1 MHAATVGGGFVVG
14 DAGTARHLEAA
25 VFANTHAAAV
35 GGGVGIIRIR
45 AADGAAGHLEGAAA
59 ADYIHAAAVFG
70 GIIAGDGGD
79 VLAVGGRGHGEFAA
93 VHTHAAASVGGVGII
108 LIRAADAA
116 AGHLEG
122 AAAADYIH
130 AAAVFGGIIA
140 GDGGDVLAVGGRGH
154 GEATFAGHIHA
165 AASVG
170 FVAGDAAAGHLE
182 VGLRIYAAAAIGG
195 RVGLTRF
202 RAADGAAGH
211 GESAAVHIHAAASAL
226 GVLGFVAGNRAAV
239 HIEGAGTHIHA
250 SAGLA
255 ACMGDRADA
264 LAVGEGDAA
273 AGHID
278 GIHSVCGRDFVPVE
292 TEGDIVLNLNGILQ
306 ANVTAEVVSASRK
319 YVECIVTAFCRC
331 PGFVAY
337 FQRVALLLNL
347 LFKCGLVGFVF
358 VTAAVTGA
366 APAKVV
372 GVPVCCF
379 RPHRGRN

>member
-1 MHAATVGGGFVVG
+1 MHAATVGVGFVVG

-25 VFANTHAAAV
+25 VFANTHAAAI
-35 GGGVGIIRIR
+35 GGIVAGD
-45 AADGAAGHLEGAAA
+45 AAAGHLEVAAA
-59 ADYIHAAAVFG
+59 ANYIHAAAVFG

-79 VLAVGGRGHGEFAA
+79 VLAVGGRGHGEFSA

-211 GESAAVHIHAAASAL
+211 GESAAVHIHA
-226 GVLGFVAGNRAAV
+226 
-239 HIEGAGTHIHA
+239 

-264 LAVGEGDAA
+264 LAVGEGEAA

-331 PGFVAY
+331 PGFTAY

>member
-1 MHAATVGGGFVVG
+1 M
-14 DAGTARHLEAA
+14 
-25 VFANTHAAAV
+25 
-35 GGGVGIIRIR
+35 
-45 AADGAAGHLEGAAA
+45 
-59 ADYIHAAAVFG
+59 
-70 GIIAGDGGD
+70 
-79 VLAVGGRGHGEFAA
+79 
-93 VHTHAAASVGGVGII
+93 
-108 LIRAADAA
+108 
-116 AGHLEG
+116 
-122 AAAADYIH
+122 
-130 AAAVFGGIIA
+130 
-140 GDGGDVLAVGGRGH
+140 
-154 GEATFAGHIHA
+154 
-165 AASVG
+165 
-170 FVAGDAAAGHLE
+170 
-182 VGLRIYAAAAIGG
+182 
-195 RVGLTRF
+195 
-202 RAADGAAGH
+202 
-211 GESAAVHIHAAASAL
+211 

-264 LAVGEGDAA
+264 LAVGEGEAA

-292 TEGDIVLNLNGILQ
+292 TEGDIVLNLNGILR

-331 PGFVAY
+331 PGFTAY
-337 FQRVALLLNL
+337 FQRVAFLLNL

-372 GVPVCCF
+372 GVPGCCF

>member
-1 MHAATVGGGFVVG
+1 M
-14 DAGTARHLEAA
+14 
-25 VFANTHAAAV
+25 
-35 GGGVGIIRIR
+35 
-45 AADGAAGHLEGAAA
+45 
-59 ADYIHAAAVFG
+59 
-70 GIIAGDGGD
+70 
-79 VLAVGGRGHGEFAA
+79 
-93 VHTHAAASVGGVGII
+93 
-108 LIRAADAA
+108 
-116 AGHLEG
+116 
-122 AAAADYIH
+122 
-130 AAAVFGGIIA
+130 
-140 GDGGDVLAVGGRGH
+140 AVGGRGH

-170 FVAGDAAAGHLE
+170 FVAGDAAA
-182 VGLRIYAAAAIGG
+182 
-195 RVGLTRF
+195 
-202 RAADGAAGH
+202 DGAAGH
-211 GESAAVHIHAAASAL
+211 GEFAAVHIHAAAIAV
-226 GVLGFVAGNRAAV
+226 GGVAGDAAAV

-264 LAVGEGDAA
+264 LAVGEGEAA

-331 PGFVAY
+331 PGFTAY

>member
-1 MHAATVGGGFVVG
+1 M
-14 DAGTARHLEAA
+14 
-25 VFANTHAAAV
+25 
-35 GGGVGIIRIR
+35 
-45 AADGAAGHLEGAAA
+45 
-59 ADYIHAAAVFG
+59 
-70 GIIAGDGGD
+70 
-79 VLAVGGRGHGEFAA
+79 
-93 VHTHAAASVGGVGII
+93 
-108 LIRAADAA
+108 
-116 AGHLEG
+116 
-122 AAAADYIH
+122 
-130 AAAVFGGIIA
+130 
-140 GDGGDVLAVGGRGH
+140 
-154 GEATFAGHIHA
+154 
-165 AASVG
+165 
-170 FVAGDAAAGHLE
+170 
-182 VGLRIYAAAAIGG
+182 
-195 RVGLTRF
+195 
-202 RAADGAAGH
+202 
-211 GESAAVHIHAAASAL
+211 
-226 GVLGFVAGNRAAV
+226 GVLGFVASNRAAV

-264 LAVGEGDAA
+264 LAVGEGEAA
-273 AGHID
+273 AGHIN

-331 PGFVAY
+331 PGFTAY

>member
-1 MHAATVGGGFVVG
+1 MLPPYILNDELLPLLYTPPPSPV
-14 DAGTARHLEAA
+14 ARLP
-25 VFANTHAAAV
+25 VM
-35 GGGVGIIRIR
+35 
-45 AADGAAGHLEGAAA
+45 LPP
-59 ADYIHAAAVFG
+59 YILKVP
-70 GIIAGDGGD
+70 
-79 VLAVGGRGHGEFAA
+79 LP
-93 VHTHAAASVGGVGII
+93 
-108 LIRAADAA
+108 L
-116 AGHLEG
+116 
-122 AAAADYIH
+122 Y
-130 AAAVFGGIIA
+130 
-140 GDGGDVLAVGGRGH
+140 
-154 GEATFAGHIHA
+154 
-165 AASVG
+165 
-170 FVAGDAAAGHLE
+170 
-182 VGLRIYAAAAIGG
+182 
-195 RVGLTRF
+195 
-202 RAADGAAGH
+202 
-211 GESAAVHIHAAASAL
+211 IHAAASAF

-319 YVECIVTAFCRC
+319 YVECIVTAFVGAQDLSPIFSVLPSCLISFQMWSCR
-331 PGFVAY
+331 
-337 FQRVALLLNL
+337 
-347 LFKCGLVGFVF
+347 FVF